1 MKLHLGC
8 GEIHLE
14 GWTNIDVRKTSGT
27 DRVEDISTLA
37 SIEKGSVDTI
47 YACHV
52 LEHFGLNHQPTVQTV
67 LNRWVEL
74 LKPGG
79 EIFISV
85 PNLLALLK
93 GIEHY
98 QNELLQT
105 FDLLKA
111 AYGGQ
116 EYPTNVHYCG
126 FTPQYLISLMT
137 QAGLSQFQP
146 FKPFVKDTSQF
157 VLHGVWVSLNLKGV
171 KA

>member
-8 GEIHLE
+8 GDIRLE
-14 GWTNIDVRKTSGT
+14 GWTNIDVRTTSGT
-27 DRVEDISTLA
+27 DLVEDISTLP
-37 SIEKGSVDTI
+37 SFQKGCVDSI

-52 LEHFGLNHQPTVQTV
+52 LEHFGLNHQPSAQLV

-74 LKPGG
+74 LKPTG

-98 QNELLQT
+98 QNEMLQT

-111 AYGGQ
+111 VYGGQ
-116 EYPTNVHYCG
+116 EYPTNIHYGG
-126 FTPQYLISLMT
+126 FTPQYLMSLMT
-137 QAGLSQFQP
+137 RSGLGQLQP
-146 FKPFVKDTSQF
+146 FKPFCKDTSQF
-157 VLHGVWVSLNLKGV
+157 VLHGFWVSLNLKGV
-171 KA
+171 KP